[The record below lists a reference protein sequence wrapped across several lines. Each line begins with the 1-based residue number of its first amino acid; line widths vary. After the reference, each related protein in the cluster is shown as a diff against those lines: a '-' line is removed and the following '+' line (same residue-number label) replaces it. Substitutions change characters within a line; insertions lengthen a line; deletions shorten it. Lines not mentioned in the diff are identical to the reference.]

1 MNTLVTNIR
10 QLVTPTGAEPA
21 HGERMGALS
30 VRESPHI
37 LLHGD
42 RVVSVSD
49 ARPSEK
55 TDAVI
60 DAAGGIVL
68 PGLIDPFLWATDPT
82 NPDTSSPSPATSFD
96 RRAASAFAQILRHGT
111 TAVEVRTPAAPGWHR
126 VEEILASAELA
137 ARQSC
142 VRILACFLGAP
153 PVESPRSS
161 DDRISALIGET
172 IPGIQRHRL
181 ASCCAALC
189 GEGGYNRKE
198 ARAILRAAHGAGLGV
213 KVQASGAGGDAV
225 LLASELEATTLDH
238 LIRASRAEL
247 ERLRQADVI
256 PVLLPGDPFLPDLP
270 WADAR
275 AMLDAGLAVALGSA
289 AAATGA
295 GILSMATVLSLAVRT
310 MGLTLA
316 EALTAVTLNA
326 AAALGRAHQLGTIE
340 PGKQA
345 DLLILDLDDYRQ
357 ISDFVVGLPVREV
370 VVGGKVACRT

>member
-10 QLVTPTGAEPA
+10 QLVTPIGAESA
-21 HGERMGALS
+21 HGERMATLS

-37 LLHGD
+37 LLRDD
-42 RVVSVSD
+42 RVVGVSD
-49 ARPSEK
+49 ARPTDK
-55 TDAVI
+55 IDAVI

-68 PGLIDPFLWATDPT
+68 PGLIDPFFWATDPAAPNAAT
-82 NPDTSSPSPATSFD
+82 LSPAICLE
-96 RRAASAFAQILRHGT
+96 RRAASAFAQVIRHGT
-111 TAVEVRTPAAPGWHR
+111 TAVEVRTPAALGWRR

-153 PVESPRSS
+153 PAESSRSS
-161 DDRISALIGET
+161 DDRISTLIGET

-189 GEGGYNRKE
+189 GNGGYNRKE
-198 ARAILRAAHGAGLGV
+198 AKAILRAAHGAGLGV
-213 KVQASGAGGDAV
+213 KVQVSGAGGDAV
-225 LLASELEATTLDH
+225 LLASELEAVTLDH

-247 ERLRQADVI
+247 ERLRQTDVT

-275 AMLDAGLAVALGSA
+275 GMLDAGLAVALGSA

-295 GILSMATVLSLAVRT
+295 GVLSMATVLSLAVRT
-310 MGLTLA
+310 MGLNLA

-370 VVGGKVACRT
+370 VVGGKVVCRT